1 MEQKENKRTRGRPRA
16 YDPEQALTTARDVF
30 WQLGYA
36 GSSLDD
42 LSAATGMNRPSL
54 YAAFGDKHALYL
66 QTLERYTEASR
77 QAMTVALAADMPLA
91 QALRR
96 VYDLALA
103 MYLPVGRQ
111 ARGCLLIG
119 TAATQAVVDAKVR
132 DRLGDGL
139 RSFDRAFEI
148 RLQQAQ
154 EQGELDAGAEPAL
167 LAKMASAILHSL
179 ALRSR
184 AGDTRASLE
193 ATAAAG
199 VELICGRQNRGSD
212 RGMR

>member
-1 MEQKENKRTRGRPRA
+1 MEQKENKRARGRPRA
-16 YDPEQALTTARDVF
+16 YDPEQAFSSARDVF
-30 WQLGYA
+30 WRSGYA

-66 QTLERYTEASR
+66 QTLDRYIEASR
-77 QAMTVALAADMPLA
+77 QKMDQVLAADLPLA
-91 QALRR
+91 QALQRI
-96 VYDLALA
+96 YDLALA
-103 MYLPVGRQ
+103 MYLPSGDQ

-119 TAATQAVVDAKVR
+119 TAATPALADIEVR

-139 RSFDRAFEI
+139 RSFDQAFEI
-148 RLQQAQ
+148 RLQRAL
-154 EQGELDAGAEPAL
+154 EQGELAAGAEPAL
-167 LAKMASAILHSL
+167 LAKLASAILHTL

-199 VELICGRQNRGSD
+199 VKLICGV
-212 RGMR
+212 